1 MKDIGRNKR
10 KAEVTTSCLAT
21 NIPTIPVT
29 FHTAAE
35 ANLGGFKH
43 NQRSPK
49 RLKDIAPEDVD
60 VLSAPSSD
68 AEDNDLEKAPSKPGR
83 QKGEKKG
90 KSKQTK
96 RDSWIWMESLMQ
108 GQAMGDEKLAAYKA
122 ESKCFILAVW
132 TTLTV
137 PR

>member
-1 MKDIGRNKR
+1 
-10 KAEVTTSCLAT
+10 
-21 NIPTIPVT
+21 
-29 FHTAAE
+29 
-35 ANLGGFKH
+35 
-43 NQRSPK
+43 
-49 RLKDIAPEDVD
+49 VD

-96 RDSWIWMESLMQ
+96 RDGWIWMESLMR
-108 GQAMGDEKLAAYKA
+108 GQATGDEKLAAYKA